1 MSSKIIMYSIERYN
15 DSYRDSLLKIFWQH
29 VPAFFAEHEEKDLIL
44 FLDNHA
50 QDFFVCKDGDKVI
63 GCGGHNF
70 DGEDTGVLSWY
81 MTDAG
86 YMGKGV
92 GAMLV
97 QYNLERL
104 REHEHIKRIRVR
116 TSQLTDKFY
125 EKFGFQLMFTKDDYW
140 GKGLHL
146 YQMEMDA

>member
-1 MSSKIIMYSIERYN
+1 MYTIEHYN
-15 DSYRDSLLKIFWQH
+15 DTYRSDLLAIFRQH
-29 VPAFFAEHEEKDLIL
+29 VPAFFAEHEEKDLVM

-50 QDFFVCKDGDKVI
+50 QHFYVCKHSDKVI

-70 DGEDTGVLSWY
+70 DEDDTGVLSWY
-81 MTDAG
+81 MTDAN
-86 YMGKGV
+86 YMGRGV

-97 QYNLERL
+97 QYNLDRL
-104 REHEHIKRIRVR
+104 REHQHIKKIRVR

-125 EKFGFQLMFTKDDYW
+125 EKFGFKLIITKDDYW

-146 YQMEMDA
+146 YQMEMHI

>member
-1 MSSKIIMYSIERYN
+1 MYTIEPYN
-15 DSYRDSLLKIFWQH
+15 DIYRNSLLKIFRQH
-29 VPAFFAEHEEKDLIL
+29 VPAFFAAHEEKDLIL

-50 QDFFVCKDGDKVI
+50 QHFYVCKEDEKVI

-70 DGEDTGVLSWY
+70 DSEDTGVLSWY
-81 MTDAG
+81 MTDAD

-92 GAMLV
+92 GGLLV
-97 QYNLERL
+97 QYNLDRL
-104 REHEHIKRIRVR
+104 REHRHIKRIRVR

-125 EKFGFQLMFTKDDYW
+125 EKFGFKLIFTKDDYW

-146 YQMEMDA
+146 YQMEMDI

>member
-1 MSSKIIMYSIERYN
+1 M
-15 DSYRDSLLKIFWQH
+15 
-29 VPAFFAEHEEKDLIL
+29 

-50 QDFFVCKDGDKVI
+50 HDFYVCKDGDQVV

-70 DGEDTGVLSWY
+70 DGENTGVLSWY
-81 MTDAG
+81 MTDAN

-97 QYNLERL
+97 QYNLDML
-104 REHEHIKRIRVR
+104 REHQHIKRIRVR

-125 EKFGFQLMFTKDDYW
+125 EKFGFKLMFTKDDYW